1 MEEGRNFFESE
12 DNDEDINMIEENQ
25 SINIENI
32 NEEESIEDSVNE
44 NFLYNENEF
53 KKDKVINFF
62 RDTHLINKTNICNRC
77 GSEMKLV
84 KDKTRIDGLIWRCAK
99 RGINRHDNRINLRKG
114 SIFEKIKVDIRM
126 LYFLIFYNFIE
137 NKSVKLSYINSKE
150 FAKQLK
156 LDYITKKSVSKF
168 FKILHKKIKTK
179 MQKTWKET
187 MLGMEPC
194 QNGKSYCEIDESK
207 IINYNN
213 ETRWMFGIYDRGS
226 KDIRIFY
233 VDNNRTQET
242 LMPIIKNNIYTV
254 YDSINNNED
263 PNDELYPT
271 RIFSDYFQTYQISE
285 FNSLGFKLHKV
296 NHSVWFGQGHFHTNS
311 IEGTWSRIKRL
322 CRSFN
327 GLNGNIFNTNRNL
340 NDKDYFE
347 GWICTG
353 IFFMKCESQH
363 LALNEKK
370 NYLIEFL
377 KI

>member
-62 RDTHLINKTNICNRC
+62 HDTHLINKTNICNRC

-168 FKILHKKIKTK
+168 FKILHKK
-179 MQKTWKET
+179 
-187 MLGMEPC
+187 L
-194 QNGKSYCEIDESK
+194 
-207 IINYNN
+207 
-213 ETRWMFGIYDRGS
+213 
-226 KDIRIFY
+226 
-233 VDNNRTQET
+233 
-242 LMPIIKNNIYTV
+242 
-254 YDSINNNED
+254 
-263 PNDELYPT
+263 
-271 RIFSDYFQTYQISE
+271 
-285 FNSLGFKLHKV
+285 KLK
-296 NHSVWFGQGHFHTNS
+296 
-311 IEGTWSRIKRL
+311 
-322 CRSFN
+322 
-327 GLNGNIFNTNRNL
+327 
-340 NDKDYFE
+340 
-347 GWICTG
+347 
-353 IFFMKCESQH
+353 
-363 LALNEKK
+363 
-370 NYLIEFL
+370 
-377 KI
+377 